1 MKIMCFWLFF
11 FHLFIFLCVH
21 CCLLPAVDWLMPCC
35 AGEWNEFIRRLDLSW
50 FFFTWPLVF
59 HRSHKSANDSNL
71 QRGSQRGGAKQ
82 AKSITKLHKEKM
94 HFSDCKNDDQGYL
107 IKKKFVGSWSSC
119 ITLAYIWYSATQLF
133 SLKNRRLFGKVY
145 NNAGR
150 DQVIDFWREN

>member
-1 MKIMCFWLFF
+1 
-11 FHLFIFLCVH
+11 
-21 CCLLPAVDWLMPCC
+21 
-35 AGEWNEFIRRLDLSW
+35 
-50 FFFTWPLVF
+50 
-59 HRSHKSANDSNL
+59 
-71 QRGSQRGGAKQ
+71 
-82 AKSITKLHKEKM
+82 M

>member
-1 MKIMCFWLFF
+1 MKIVCFWLFF
-11 FHLFIFLCVH
+11 FHLFVF
-21 CCLLPAVDWLMPCC
+21 LPAVDWLMPCC
-35 AGEWNEFIRRLDLSW
+35 AGEWNEFIRRLYLSW

-119 ITLAYIWYSATQLF
+119 ITLAYIWYSAPLPNFF